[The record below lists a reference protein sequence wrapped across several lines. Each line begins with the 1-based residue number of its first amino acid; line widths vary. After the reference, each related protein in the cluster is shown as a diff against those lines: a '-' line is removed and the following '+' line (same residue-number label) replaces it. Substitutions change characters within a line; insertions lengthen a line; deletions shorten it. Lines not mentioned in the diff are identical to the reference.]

1 MNKPVY
7 CNSKASSALACIVE
21 DRTSHKGGV
30 WKAGPEKTWGQKGC
44 PDNLRSGTY
53 DANLKWIAS

>member
-1 MNKPVY
+1 VY
-7 CNSKASSALACIVE
+7 CNSQASNALACIVE

-30 WKAGPEKTWGQKGC
+30 WKAGPAKAWAEKDC

-53 DANLKWIAS
+53 DASLNWIAP